1 LIPCDEEW
9 RKMDSLVLIGLLGV
23 IVGII
28 GFVVLYK
35 GRKKRKGP

>member
-1 LIPCDEEW
+1 
-9 RKMDSLVLIGLLGV
+9 MDSLVLMGLLAV

>member
-35 GRKKRKGP
+35 GRRKRKGP